1 MALAETRGWRRSDTL
16 SAWLDQ
22 SQVLL
27 LGGTTLSLLGFA
39 SPWFKWGD
47 DARWWYSGWQLWRHE
62 ALSWVA
68 ILFVGYLALL
78 VGGYWTPRRGSGATG
93 VLAVAALALALGTL
107 VVVGVSLADAIDRIR
122 TMDRVVWNLGL
133 GLMLPGHAMMVL
145 GALTAWGLQ
154 ILNDVLF
161 GGEIGPGRSSGE
173 ARGRG

>member
-1 MALAETRGWRRSDTL
+1 MALASTREWRRTDTL

-22 SQVLL
+22 SQALL
-27 LGGTTLSLLGFA
+27 LGGTTLSFLGFA

-62 ALSWVA
+62 GLSWIA

-78 VGGYWTPRRGSGATG
+78 GGGYWLPRRGTGTAGA
-93 VLAVAALALALGTL
+93 LAIAALALALGTL

-133 GLMLPGHAMMVL
+133 VLMLPGHAMMVM

-154 ILNDVLF
+154 ILNDVLN
-161 GGEIGPGRSSGE
+161 GGETGPGRSSGKAHE
-173 ARGRG
+173 RG